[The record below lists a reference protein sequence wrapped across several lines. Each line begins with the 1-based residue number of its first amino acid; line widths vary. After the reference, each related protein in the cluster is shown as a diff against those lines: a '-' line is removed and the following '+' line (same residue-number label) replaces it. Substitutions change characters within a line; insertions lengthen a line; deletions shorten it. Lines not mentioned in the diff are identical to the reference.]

1 MGERTKRSAAVAVA
15 SGVMAAVL
23 TLGAPGA
30 GAVQSVK
37 GTITA
42 VDVGGGQFQFQD
54 VPASVP
60 AGTYKVELQN
70 DSFAPH
76 VFVAVRVTNLEAYEA
91 ASSIPAFID
100 AAIASG
106 NTDDFG
112 LEVGAV
118 FAKPGNRAQKQI
130 DATTPGTYIWFCP
143 IGPPDGPASAVHYNR
158 GLVVE
163 ITVVG

>member
-1 MGERTKRSAAVAVA
+1 MGERTKRCAAVAVA
-15 SGVMAAVL
+15 TGVMAAVL

-37 GTITA
+37 STITA
-42 VDVGGGQFQFQD
+42 VDVGGGQFDFLDAPTQLTT
-54 VPASVP
+54 
-60 AGTYKVELQN
+60 GTYKVELQN

-76 VFVAVRVTNLEAYEA
+76 VFVAVRVTNLEAYDA
-91 ASSIPAFID
+91 APSIPAFLD
-100 AAIASG
+100 AAQASG

-118 FAKPGNRAQKQI
+118 FAKPGSRGQKQI
-130 DATTPGTYIWFCP
+130 DATIPGTYIWFCP

-158 GLVVE
+158 GLVGE
-163 ITVVG
+163 ITVG